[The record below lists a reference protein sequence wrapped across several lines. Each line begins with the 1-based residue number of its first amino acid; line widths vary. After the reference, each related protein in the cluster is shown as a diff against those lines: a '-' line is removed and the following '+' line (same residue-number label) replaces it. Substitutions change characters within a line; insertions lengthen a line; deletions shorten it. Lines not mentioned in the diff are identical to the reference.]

1 MDKVFITILNM
12 SLTGAFVITAICLA
26 RLPLK
31 KAPKVIS
38 YCLWAVAGFRL
49 VFPFSIES
57 VLSLIPFNARTIPTD
72 IATQAVPRINSGITV
87 LNNTVSRVLPAA
99 APGAS
104 VNPLQIWTT
113 VGAVIWLAGAAAMLL
128 YGAASFILLKRKMKA
143 AVCAE
148 ANVYEAQNIKSPFVL
163 GFFKPRIYLPAG
175 LTEREYVLLHER
187 THIRRRDHI
196 VKLAAYVVL
205 CLHWFN
211 PLAWLAF
218 LLMGADMEM
227 SCDERVLKEA
237 GGKVDYSLSLLS
249 LSTERRS
256 IAGSPLAFG
265 EGGVKERV
273 KNVLKFKKHS
283 RIIIILAVALAAALG
298 VGFAV
303 SRAVRAESNLT
314 PENAFD
320 LLKTYLP
327 AEITDNM
334 PDFREEQEA
343 DGSVLYVW
351 SAPHDTDAQYAKHLI
366 EMRQNNGSLLF
377 YRYKDESLQALREVN
392 IPIHQALE
400 MVKGYAEDFLADGE
414 KLVFSTGFYSMY
426 LPGTH
431 WVASRGDT
439 KYTVMVNTTYGY
451 IESFA
456 AKKMRPEQV
465 AANTVWEEYPN
476 AEDVH
481 YSRFEQITVN
491 GHEIEAYIFDLL
503 LPDGSLS
510 LCAVTKNDGLLLV
523 QNDGE
528 WSAPQESALFEMTIT
543 DEENPAFWFTEMKL
557 NWGDRVYH
565 VASMRDPQRGREI
578 GYARDE
584 VSEWRIYEIEGYSRD
599 EYLLAV
605 ESEDVWR
612 VMSVYPP
619 EEPVKQ
625 YILENA
631 TRKQQMERLLSVSL
645 YADGTARLA
654 TPPIS
659 SYSLLSPYY
668 YMFEDDELMIH
679 YERDDVIARF
689 TVIDENTIVFKESS
703 AVLFAE
709 EGARYVTFAP
719 AAYEPRKW
727 LDYYYDEQMPWDGG
741 EEITLPEFPDVTFK
755 WTSGT
760 VTAITG
766 GKERELFMGMPV
778 WSVYF
783 ADINGDAL
791 PEICATVSFG
801 SGMVDDRVIVY
812 DIANDTGYFLNDR
825 GYYDYTLSLENGR
838 LLVTQTLHSER
849 GLEERQAVSGELA
862 IQNGELVAIG
872 IDRTITEIPQNIEP
886 SSPPNDISV
895 AESDDDSPG
904 NDFGRKT
911 TVTVRLEDGSE
922 TPFVYLGNWNTQI
935 FSEDLF
941 RDGSTAL
948 VVLLTNKTSNYLSSQ
963 IHVLK
968 TDGTTVEEVFTVV
981 DGGFDTDTY
990 EKTLFAVPQPNDDF
1004 GYTNPYGYSGS
1015 STHCTGVQIIT
1026 IGFGGQNINALLIDH
1041 STKVPAYSVV
1051 YFDGSEWKL
1060 FKQGSDVNALTIKA
1074 GEGGIIESTIPADVI
1089 IMTFREYPEGTKVTI
1104 QAKAEAGFR
1113 FSHWTSSKG
1122 NAVFTDADKPTTVF
1136 FMPGEDT
1143 VVTAHFEPLDDNP
1156 V

>member
-1 MDKVFITILNM
+1 MDRGFITILNM
-12 SLTGAFVITAICLA
+12 SLTGAFVIAAICLA

-104 VNPLQIWTT
+104 ANPLQIWTT
-113 VGAVIWLAGAAAMLL
+113 VGAAVWLAGAAAMLL
-128 YGAASFILLKRKMKA
+128 YGAASFILLKRKMRG

-148 ANVYEAQNIKSPFVL
+148 ANVYEAENIKSPFVL

-303 SRAVRAESNLT
+303 SRASR
-314 PENAFD
+314 D
-320 LLKTYLP
+320 
-327 AEITDNM
+327 
-334 PDFREEQEA
+334 RE
-343 DGSVLYVW
+343 
-351 SAPHDTDAQYAKHLI
+351 PLI
-366 EMRQNNGSLLF
+366 
-377 YRYKDESLQALREVN
+377 
-392 IPIHQALE
+392 
-400 MVKGYAEDFLADGE
+400 
-414 KLVFSTGFYSMY
+414 
-426 LPGTH
+426 
-431 WVASRGDT
+431 
-439 KYTVMVNTTYGY
+439 
-451 IESFA
+451 
-456 AKKMRPEQV
+456 
-465 AANTVWEEYPN
+465 
-476 AEDVH
+476 
-481 YSRFEQITVN
+481 
-491 GHEIEAYIFDLL
+491 
-503 LPDGSLS
+503 
-510 LCAVTKNDGLLLV
+510 
-523 QNDGE
+523 
-528 WSAPQESALFEMTIT
+528 EMTIT
-543 DEENPAFWFTEMKL
+543 DKENPAFWFTEMKL

-659 SYSLLSPYY
+659 SYLLLPPYY
-668 YMFEDDELMIH
+668 YTFEDDELMIH

-703 AVLFAE
+703 VALFAE
-709 EGARYVTFAP
+709 EGARYITLTPA

-727 LDYYYDEQMPWDGG
+727 LDYYYDEQMPWDGSG
-741 EEITLPEFPDVTFK
+741 EITLPEFPGVTFK

-760 VTAITG
+760 VTATAD
-766 GKERELFMGMPV
+766 GKEIKLFEAMPV
-778 WSVYF
+778 WNVYF
-783 ADINGDAL
+783 ADLNGDAL
-791 PEICATVSFG
+791 PEICATTSFG
-801 SGMVDDRVIVY
+801 SGMVDERVIVY
-812 DIANDTGYFLNDR
+812 DFANKSGYSLNDR
-825 GYYDYTLSLENGR
+825 GYYDYTLSLANGR
-838 LLVTQTLHSER
+838 LLVTQTLHSEW

-872 IDRTITEIPQNIEP
+872 IDRTIPEIPQNIEP
-886 SSPPNDISV
+886 SSPPYNEAFPDISV

-911 TVTVRLEDGSE
+911 TVTVRLEDGGE
-922 TPFVYLGNWNTQI
+922 TPFIYLGNWNTQI

-948 VVLLTNKTSNYLSSQ
+948 VVLLTDKTSNYLASQ

-981 DGGFDTDTY
+981 ERPEY
-990 EKTLFAVPQPNDDF
+990 EGELYKKTLFIVPEPDDRF
-1004 GYTNPYGYSGS
+1004 GYPKEGYDDAYNYYGSGCS
-1015 STHCTGVQIIT
+1015 SAYCTGVRIVQT
-1026 IGFGGQNINALLIDH
+1026 EADGQVVNALMINH
-1041 STKVPAYSVV
+1041 STKAPAYSIV
-1051 YFDGSEWKL
+1051 YFDGSEWKVL
-1060 FKQGSDVNALTIKA
+1060 KQGSD
-1074 GEGGIIESTIPADVI
+1074 ESAFDDW
-1089 IMTFREYPEGTKVTI
+1089 E
-1104 QAKAEAGFR
+1104 EAC
-1113 FSHWTSSKG
+1113 
-1122 NAVFTDADKPTTVF
+1122 
-1136 FMPGEDT
+1136 
-1143 VVTAHFEPLDDNP
+1143 
-1156 V
+1156 